1 MRITHSGL
9 HPKLLRKVAI
19 LAFPVMLSNLLQ
31 ASISVIDTL
40 MIGRLGP
47 LPIAAVGM
55 GNTLRFFLLI
65 TVLSVSGGA
74 MSLAAQSRGSR
85 DKKRLSFVTRQGI
98 LSGLMLSIILGL
110 FGVFLARPILSLLNQ
125 GGEIEAVPMGTAYVQ
140 VLFLGAPFLVL
151 NIVCNRIIQGAG
163 DMITPLLMTFSM
175 LLLNILFN
183 YLFIFGWEIIPAFG
197 VVGAAYGTVL
207 ARGILV
213 LFTLWLFHS
222 GRNVVQLLPGS
233 WKPDRAMITDI
244 LSIGV
249 PSGIQGIFRHASNLF
264 LIGLATATTLGTY
277 GAAVLAIGVQ
287 VEQLIVQPVVGINV
301 AATSL
306 VGQDLGRW
314 QPEAA
319 YQKGI
324 LFSILGV
331 GFMVICIIPILLFPS
346 ATIYLFDPSLHPR
359 VLEGGISYFNLTLWA
374 LPLSAIGIIMT
385 GAMRG
390 AGDTQPAMYSAI
402 LNRSLLQLGVG
413 WVLAFPLGLQYA
425 GIWLGLSA
433 GRIIDSIF
441 LGVFWYRRNW
451 KWVALRKT
459 TIYREYLV
467 QLPHKELHEFLEQVR
482 GPTMKVAGTQ
492 EIVSKN
498 EVTYIRGKW
507 ELRVAFSGKEW
518 KILAKD

>member
-1 MRITHSGL
+1 
-9 HPKLLRKVAI
+9 
-19 LAFPVMLSNLLQ
+19 MLSNLLQ
-31 ASISVIDTL
+31 ASISVVDTL

-85 DKKRLSFVTRQGI
+85 DKERLSFVTRQGI
-98 LSGLMLSIILGL
+98 LSGLLLSVLLGALGIIL
-110 FGVFLARPILSLLNQ
+110 AYPILSVLNQ
-125 GGEIEAVPMGTAYVQ
+125 GGEIEAVHLGTDYVQ
-140 VLFLGAPFLVL
+140 VLFWGAPFLVL
-151 NIVCNRIIQGAG
+151 NIICNRIIQGAG
-163 DMITPLLMTFSM
+163 DMITPLILTFVM

-183 YLFIFGWEIIPAFG
+183 YIFIFGWGMIPAYG
-197 VVGAAYGTVL
+197 IVGAAIGTVL
-207 ARGILV
+207 ARGLLV

-222 GRNVVQLLPGS
+222 GKNVVHLLPGS
-233 WKPDRAMITDI
+233 WKPDRLMIQDI
-244 LSIGV
+244 LAIGV

-314 QPEAA
+314 QPDAA

-324 LFSILGV
+324 LFSVLGI
-331 GFMVICIIPILLFPS
+331 GFMAVCIVPILLFP
-346 ATIYLFDPSLHPR
+346 AETIRLFDPSLHPR
-359 VLEGGISYFNLTLWA
+359 VLEGGISYFYLTLWA

-402 LNRSLLQLGVG
+402 INRSLLQLGVG
-413 WVLAFPLGLQYA
+413 WLLAFPLGMQYA

-433 GRIIDSIF
+433 GRIIDSFF
-441 LGVFWYRRNW
+441 LAIFWYRRNW

-459 TIYREYLV
+459 PIFRAHLA
-467 QLPHKELHEFLEQVR
+467 QLPKEELLRFLDQVR
-482 GPTMKVAGTQ
+482 GPTMGVAGTQ
-492 EIVSKN
+492 EVLRKN
-498 EVTYIRGKW
+498 EVAYVRGKW
-507 ELRVAFSGKEW
+507 ELRVAFSGKDW
-518 KILAKD
+518 KVLAKDKSDSDGR